1 MTRSSL
7 NHYEH
12 MWARTEAGLAS
23 LRRVKCAPAPAHV
36 GQVHSGTPVLCVDV
50 VTSLLTCRAFGLGIF
65 PGFRCA
71 RATPRHA
78 APRRRAVILLPW
90 LPVATNF
97 GGLSRRCASNARL
110 TRPHQSFGTL
120 QDSLPGFPCMRP
132 DHRSFAFRGG
142 PLRGE
147 QPTMEGVVNVR
158 FQGGEVR
165 SA

>member
-90 LPVATNF
+90 LPVATH
-97 GGLSRRCASNARL
+97 CAERAVCRARL
-110 TRPHQSFGTL
+110 DTHISRKLIQYVC
-120 QDSLPGFPCMRP
+120 QDLTDQFRAHVPSGFVSILAPEAIDAIRAELAVG
-132 DHRSFAFRGG
+132 RAAR
-142 PLRGE
+142 
-147 QPTMEGVVNVR
+147 
-158 FQGGEVR
+158 
-165 SA
+165 